1 MERGANPI
9 REQNLKT
16 IRRLLNYRQMATK
29 AELARESGLSVVAL
43 QSLLQALEERGEI
56 RREGVFQPEH
66 GRPAAVYRYEE
77 RARMA
82 LSVCMYEKGGED
94 TAVLSAC
101 DLRGNVAESRELRLV
116 EPELDSFDGEIA
128 SFLAAYPSIAA
139 VGFGI
144 PGEAVDG
151 RLVTSDYERLTG
163 ADICGHVQQVFGV
176 PAFVQND
183 INAAVAGYCARR
195 QVAGDEIAVGIYVPR
210 KYGPGV
216 GLWIHGSLMT
226 GRDGLVG
233 EVESLPLG
241 VNWRQPMDEAE
252 RQVNLASVAQVCI
265 LMYNPHRLVIYGDVE
280 QSGLPDML
288 RKALGLA
295 LGRIMMPELEF
306 CRDLRPDFEAG
317 ILRMGLERIRRY

>member
-1 MERGANPI
+1 MERGINPI

-16 IRRLLNYRQMATK
+16 VRRLLNERRSATK

-56 RREGVFQPEH
+56 RREGVFRPEH
-66 GRPAAVYRYEE
+66 GRPAAIYRYEE

-82 LSVCMYEKGGED
+82 LSVCMYEKGGVD
-94 TAVLSAC
+94 TAVCSAC
-101 DLRGNVAESRELRLV
+101 DLFGSVVETEEIRLN
-116 EPELDSFDGEIA
+116 EPGVDSFDPIIS
-128 SFLAAYPSIAA
+128 SFWKKFPAIAA

-163 ADICGHVQQVFGV
+163 ADLCGHVQQVFGL

-183 INAAVAGYCARR
+183 VNAAVAGYCARK
-195 QVAGDEIAVGIYVPR
+195 QVPDDEIAVGVYLPK

-216 GLWIHGSLMT
+216 GVWIHGSLFN

-233 EVESLPLG
+233 EVDGLPLG
-241 VNWRQPMDEAE
+241 VNWRRPMDDVQ
-252 RQVNLASVAQVCI
+252 RKDSLARIAQVCT
-265 LMYNPHRLVIYGDVE
+265 LMYNPHHLVIYGDVE
-280 QSGLPDML
+280 REGVPELL
-288 RKALGLA
+288 KAALGPP
-295 LGRIMMPELEF
+295 LGQIMMPELEF
-306 CRDLRPDFEAG
+306 CPDLRPDFEAG